1 MAIIV
6 TIIVN
11 TNLAKFVSVVSIRL
25 HGFVRQ
31 KNGEKRLR
39 RRMVKLNDDLFEW
52 NNVPVRDDA

>member
-39 RRMVKLNDDLFEW
+39 RRMVKLNDDLFE
-52 NNVPVRDDA
+52 